1 MAFYKM
7 LFKLITEIMQ
17 RLPLLYFKALS
28 NNGIEL
34 EAQLPLGV
42 CLPKVL
48 CNREWFMCIENMSND
63 VKMKLSH

>member
-1 MAFYKM
+1 
-7 LFKLITEIMQ
+7 MQ
-17 RLPLLYFKALS
+17 SLPLLYFKALS

-34 EAQLPLGV
+34 EPQLPLGV

-48 CNREWFMCIENMSND
+48 CNRECFMCIKNMSND